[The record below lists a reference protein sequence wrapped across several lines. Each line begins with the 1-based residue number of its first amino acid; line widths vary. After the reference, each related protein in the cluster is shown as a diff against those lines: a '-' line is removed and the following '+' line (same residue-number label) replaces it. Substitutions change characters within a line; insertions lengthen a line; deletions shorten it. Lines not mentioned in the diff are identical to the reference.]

1 MFHDTAW
8 NIFKDF
14 VLLMWTYSPTHQV
27 SSLGT
32 NMPPRMFLNFCK
44 GEPIG
49 WCKHAPNGCFLSFL
63 KRWGLD
69 FPSSSQKVPIKSS
82 CSHQVPIKILLFS
95 WLRRIGRWARRSS
108 VRLIGETPERL
119 GQSAKQSTTVCGQA
133 GRGATVAG
141 RHPPAVQESR
151 KSGFSACQVLWKIVG
166 RSASHAALCRASSF
180 MCATRELEP
189 NGKIFPVHRS
199 FIHHGVPV
207 AGGSLWS
214 IY

>member
-1 MFHDTAW
+1 VSQLGGANMLPTDVSYLFEEVGAW
-8 NIFKDF
+8 FPIKFPK
-14 VLLMWTYSPTHQV
+14 
-27 SSLGT
+27 SL
-32 NMPPRMFLNFCK
+32 
-44 GEPIG
+44 
-49 WCKHAPNGCFLSFL
+49 
-63 KRWGLD
+63 
-69 FPSSSQKVPIKSS
+69 IKSS

-108 VRLIGETPERL
+108 VGLIGETPERL

-151 KSGFSACQVLWKIVG
+151 KSVFSACQVLWKIVG

-180 MCATRELEP
+180 RCATQELEP

-214 IY
+214 IYLPLKIAATNPMI

>member
-1 MFHDTAW
+1 
-8 NIFKDF
+8 
-14 VLLMWTYSPTHQV
+14 
-27 SSLGT
+27 
-32 NMPPRMFLNFCK
+32 
-44 GEPIG
+44 
-49 WCKHAPNGCFLSFL
+49 
-63 KRWGLD
+63 
-69 FPSSSQKVPIKSS
+69 
-82 CSHQVPIKILLFS
+82 
-95 WLRRIGRWARRSS
+95 

-180 MCATRELEP
+180 MCATQELEP
-189 NGKIFPVHRS
+189 NGKKIPVHRL

-214 IY
+214 IYLPLKNGINKSHDLIIQYLSPHGIYAMVPCMHCHYVITAHACMCKTTHV